1 MTEIIPVQK
10 GHPSEFD
17 NLLLRKAIDALER
30 EDKAGRIPKEAADL
44 IKQAPNSI
52 AIHAQLIHKND
63 VGEPIIPARHQEEW
77 VRILEDRERYRWV
90 CIIAPPGY
98 AKSTWF
104 SLIYPTWR
112 IGVTGGNIRIGLI
125 SKTATAAHS
134 FSNSIRE
141 TIVSE
146 RFRETYPE
154 VQPNES
160 RPGWTK
166 EQLYFTNTPEGANP
180 SLFAVGIGSQTIQGR
195 RFDEIIVDDPVNWDD
210 VRSETI
216 MDGLRHW
223 FKSLLLQRFPPG
235 KGPPEGDGRM
245 VVVLTR
251 WGERDLVPTLADL
264 GFTVVTMPALGYW
277 DKTIHEDGE
286 VEWGSEP
293 LWPEKESREFLL
305 AEKEDDPIIFQLV
318 KQGDPTALAGDMFDQ
333 AWFQRGRPPAV
344 TDFEQIVQYV
354 DTAGG
359 KDRRRGDF
367 FALATVGIRK
377 DGQEVW
383 ILDMERHKGAAPEQ
397 ERSVLK
403 EYEEWRDMGHAPDL
417 VVIED
422 ANEGRALYQRLV
434 TSTRLPLK
442 DYTPVKDKE
451 WRAIPLANAY
461 RAMRVW
467 HPEGEKWVRSYE
479 AELMAFSPTCAHDDQ
494 VDAASGAFA
503 HTVAPGPRLRTLR

>member
-1 MTEIIPVQK
+1 MTEILETRAASSVSIT
-10 GHPSEFD
+10 EAEYAAAL
-17 NLLLRKAIDALER
+17 NLL
-30 EDKAGRIPKEAADL
+30 GRPYKEGKFGQEKFSLAE
-44 IKQAPNSI
+44 QAPHSI
-52 AIHAQLIHKND
+52 AAHAHLIHRND
-63 VGEPIIPARHQEEW
+63 LGDPIVPSKHQAEW
-77 VRILEDRERYRWV
+77 VRILEDPDTYRWV
-90 CIIAPPGY
+90 CVIAPPGY

-112 IGVTGGNIRIGLI
+112 IGVTKGNIRIGLI
-125 SKTATAAHS
+125 SKTASAAHS

-141 TIVSE
+141 TISGEQFQKV
-146 RFRETYPE
+146 YPG
-154 VQPNES
+154 VQQSES

-166 EQLYFTNTPEGANP
+166 EHLYFTNTPEGANP
-180 SLFAVGIGSQTIQGR
+180 TLFAVGMGSQTIQGR

-216 MDGLRHW
+216 MEGLRHW

-251 WGERDLVPTLADL
+251 WGERDLVPTLAEL
-264 GFTVVTMPALGYW
+264 GFTIVTMPALGYW
-277 DKTIHEDGE
+277 DRVVHDDGE
-286 VEWGSEP
+286 VEWGTAP
-293 LWPEKESREFLL
+293 LWPEKESLEFLL
-305 AEKEDDPIIFQLV
+305 AEKEEDPIIFQLV
-318 KQGDPTALAGDMFDQ
+318 KMGDPTAMSGDMFDQ
-333 AWFQRGRPPAV
+333 AWFQRGRRPAI

-359 KDRRRGDF
+359 KDRRRGDY
-367 FALATVGIRK
+367 FALATVGTRK
-377 DGQEVW
+377 GGEEVW

-397 ERSVLK
+397 ERSVLR

-494 VDAASGAFA
+494 VDAASGAYA
-503 HTVAPGPRLRTLR
+503 HTVATGPRLRTLR